1 MEEREVGN
9 RAKESYLMVKSQ
21 PLIAMG
27 VVGDVRFFAS
37 KVFASLPS
45 STQRC
50 QAKKK
55 KDEVSPKIFFPK
67 CPSGHACMVMAA
79 DVWLD
84 LMIGTWG

>member
-1 MEEREVGN
+1 M
-9 RAKESYLMVKSQ
+9 AKSQ

-37 KVFASLPS
+37 KVFAYLSS
-45 STQRC
+45 STRCC
-50 QAKKK
+50 QAKQ

-84 LMIGTWG
+84 LMVGTWG